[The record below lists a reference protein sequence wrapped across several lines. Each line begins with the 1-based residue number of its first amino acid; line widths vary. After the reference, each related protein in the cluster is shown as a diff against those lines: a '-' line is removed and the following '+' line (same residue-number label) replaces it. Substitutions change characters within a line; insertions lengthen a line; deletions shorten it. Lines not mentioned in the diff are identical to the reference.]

1 MTTATA
7 RLTLGTMFGAIT
19 TAATAATNVLTT
31 ASTGVNMLGAY
42 ADQAARH
49 QTKTLLIE
57 DAEFDI
63 ELANRIATE
72 RMNRQLELAKVLSTS
87 PAHKALY
94 EANYSDIMEIL
105 AKHNKGS

>member
-7 RLTLGTMFGAIT
+7 RLTLGTVFGAAT
-19 TAATAATNVLTT
+19 TAAAAVTNVLTT
-31 ASTGVNMLGAY
+31 TSIGINMLGSY
-42 ADQAARH
+42 AEQAARH
-49 QTKTLLIE
+49 QTKTLLVE

-63 ELANRIATE
+63 ELANRISTE

-94 EANYSDIMEIL
+94 DANYEDVMAIL
-105 AKHNKGS
+105 TKYNKGS